1 METEC
6 RPRTGVISPASISKP
21 ANTGAPRANSTLHQ
35 HNHIDLKLTKK
46 SGAESNVNV
55 YTRKTSSK
63 DLSTNNHHMPDL
75 ESTSTSTTSRKL
87 STSET
92 NHDFSPTVSRY
103 TRKTSASKY
112 DSIPSATLGQNSTKD
127 YSTKD
132 YLTKD
137 YSTKDYSTKNYSTK
151 DYSTKDYS
159 TKDYST
165 KDYSAKGYLTKDYSA
180 KDYLTKDYSTKDY
193 STPVRKSSN
202 ESTADGAGRYS
213 RKSSN
218 TDYDT
223 LQNGH
228 DYDRRRHSAPTGNQD
243 GADEQHQH
251 QPPPPTYKPKCTVDT
266 STTYSYYTRIRSRA
280 EETRRREAGRVLQ

>member
-6 RPRTGVISPASISKP
+6 RLRGTVTSSASISKP
-21 ANTGAPRANSTLHQ
+21 AISGASKANSILHQ
-35 HNHIDLKLTKK
+35 NNHIDMKLTKK

-63 DLSTNNHHMPDL
+63 DLSSNNHHMPDL
-75 ESTSTSTTSRKL
+75 ESTSTSTSRKL

-92 NHDFSPTVSRY
+92 NHDFTPTVPRY

-112 DSIPSATLGQNSTKD
+112 DSMTSATLGPNSTKDYLKKDYSATD

-151 DYSTKDYS
+151 DYSTKDY
-159 TKDYST
+159 
-165 KDYSAKGYLTKDYSA
+165 LA
-180 KDYLTKDYSTKDY
+180 KDYLTKDYST
-193 STPVRKSSN
+193 PVRKTSN
-202 ESTADGAGRYS
+202 ESTTDGAGRYS

-243 GADEQHQH
+243 GHDEQHQH

-280 EETRRREAGRVLQ
+280 EETRRREAGRV

>member
-6 RPRTGVISPASISKP
+6 RPRTGVTSSASISKP
-21 ANTGAPRANSTLHQ
+21 ANSGAPRANSTLHQ

-46 SGAESNVNV
+46 SAAESNVNV

-112 DSIPSATLGQNSTKD
+112 DSTPSATLGQNSTKD

-137 YSTKDYSTKNYSTK
+137 FLTKDYSTKNYST
-151 DYSTKDYS
+151 
-159 TKDYST
+159 
-165 KDYSAKGYLTKDYSA
+165 

-202 ESTADGAGRYS
+202 ESTTDGAGRYS

-266 STTYSYYTRIRSRA
+266 SSTYSYYTRIRSRA